1 MRGVLSFEP
10 ELEALRGRGA
20 LDDAT
25 AARLIARER
34 REAFSVYPELR
45 TLTWL
50 GVMLI
55 VTGVG
60 ILIAKHLDEIG
71 PLTLAIL
78 IAAASAACYVWS
90 WFHRREPALLDEY
103 LLLLASLLLSADAGY
118 IEHEFHLLGDQWMR
132 HLLLLAIAHAVVAY
146 LFESRTVLALSIGAL
161 AAYLGIERD
170 PQAVWRSGIEVA
182 VRAFVC
188 AAIVLVWRELDRRR
202 RPGTTFSDVFAHF
215 GAHLAFWGALIL
227 TFHDETRVA
236 GVVLV
241 LGIGAASAFYAFRSG
256 QEAFLLYA
264 CVYAI
269 VATDR
274 VAFDLLSESAL
285 ALLYLVASTI
295 AAIVG
300 LFIIHAR
307 FRARRMV

>member
-1 MRGVLSFEP
+1 VLSFEP

-20 LDDAT
+20 LDDVT

-34 REAFSVYPELR
+34 RDAFSIYPELR

-50 GVMLI
+50 AVMLI

-60 ILIAKHLDEIG
+60 ILVAKHLDEIG

-78 IAAASAACYVWS
+78 IAAASAACYGWS
-90 WFHRREPALLDEY
+90 WFHRREPTLLDEY

-118 IEHEFHLLGDQWMR
+118 IEHEFHVLGDQWTR
-132 HLLLLAIAHAVVAY
+132 HLLLLAIAHGIVAY
-146 LFESRTVLALSIGAL
+146 LFASRTVLALSIGAL

-170 PQAVWRSGIEVA
+170 PEAFWRSGIEVA

-188 AAIVLVWRELDRRR
+188 SAIVLVWRELDRRWHPR
-202 RPGTTFSDVFAHF
+202 TTFSDVFAHF
-215 GAHLAFWGALIL
+215 GANLAFWGALIL
-227 TFHDETRVA
+227 TFHDETMLLGA
-236 GVVLV
+236 LLV
-241 LGIGAASAFYAFRSG
+241 IGIGAAAAVYAFRSG

-264 CVYAI
+264 YVYAI
-269 VATDR
+269 IAADR
-274 VAFDLLSESAL
+274 VVVDLLHQDAL
-285 ALLYLVASTI
+285 ALLYLIISTV

-300 LFIIHAR
+300 LFVTHGR
-307 FRARRMV
+307 FRARRLA

>member
-1 MRGVLSFEP
+1 MLSFEP
-10 ELEALRGRGA
+10 ELESLRQRGA

-34 REAFSVYPELR
+34 RDSFSIYPELR

-60 ILIAKHLDEIG
+60 IVIARHVDEIG
-71 PLTLAIL
+71 PITLALL

-103 LLLLASLLLSADAGY
+103 LLLLASLLLSADVGY
-118 IEHEFHLLGDQWMR
+118 VEHQFHILGDQWLR
-132 HLLLLAIAHAVVAY
+132 HLLLLAIAHALVAY
-146 LFESRTVLALSIGAL
+146 VFESRTVLALSIGAL

-170 PQAVWRSGIEVA
+170 LDAFWRSGIEVA

-188 AAIVLVWRELDRRR
+188 AAIVLVWREVDRRW
-202 RPGTTFSDVFAHF
+202 RPRTTFSDVFAHF
-215 GAHLAFWGALIL
+215 AANLAFWGALIL
-227 TFHDETRVA
+227 TFHDETMLLGA
-236 GVVLV
+236 LLV
-241 LGIGAASAFYAFRSG
+241 ISIGAAAAVYAFRSG
-256 QEAFLLYA
+256 SEAFLMYA
-264 CVYAI
+264 YIYAI
-269 VATDR
+269 IAADR
-274 VAFDLLSESAL
+274 VIVELVGNDVGG
-285 ALLYLVASTI
+285 LLYLIVSTI

-300 LFIIHAR
+300 LFVTHGR
-307 FRARRMV
+307 FRARRLA